1 MKRMLIN
8 ATQEEEKRV
17 ALVDGQRLYD
27 LDIENPSHEQKIDN
41 VYKGKISRVEPS
53 IEAAFVDYGVERH
66 GFLPLKE
73 IAKEYFTDGVAG
85 SQHAD
90 LKAALPE
97 GTEVIVQLKK
107 EERGLKG
114 AALTTFISLSG
125 SHIVLMP
132 NNPKAGGVSKQVTGE
147 DHERLEKIKRELPVP
162 KGMGVILRT
171 ASAEAPKEYIEW
183 DLKMLL
189 NLWDSIKEAAA
200 AQGKPFLIYKGN
212 NIVHRAIKDYLRP
225 DINEIIVDSKEVYD
239 RTIKHLSM
247 VRPEFTERVKLY
259 EGEVPLF
266 THFQI
271 ESQIETAYQREV
283 KLPSG
288 GAIVIDPT
296 EALTSID
303 VNSGRATKGAD
314 IEETALQ
321 TNLEAADEIA
331 RQLRLRDMG
340 GLFVIDFIDMTP
352 KKNQHAVEERMRQN
366 VSDDRARIQI
376 APISRFGLLELSRQR
391 LKPSISDSSMHVCPR
406 CNGQGFI
413 RDNESLSLSVLRL
426 IEQEALKDGTAEV
439 HAKVPVV
446 VAAYLLNEKRENI
459 LAIERREKVRI
470 FVIPIPSME
479 TPHFEVVRVRAGDT
493 EANPDVIAAVEA
505 NAEDES
511 SVWNPDEPTDKRADD
526 QRAAVSAEKIIVS
539 SGPLPAE
546 QAADEKPEPAPAPEP
561 APEEEDSGNAPE
573 QPVPQTGTGF
583 FSKVKNFLFGA
594 FSGDSSRKNAAAE
607 EKPAAEEPQERR
619 SSHEGDDR
627 ITSEQYGSSKRFS
640 GGRRNAPQRRSD
652 SRRKQDQRHQ
662 NGAPAGQKNRFQ
674 QERRQKP
681 SDAQARNG
689 RHEQRQERPAETA
702 KPQQAPVAIP
712 EYRSPKFTP
721 AGVKYILTSSS
732 AAAAPVSDSR
742 TVDEVYREFQEMRS
756 RGAASGDEWRSLGA
770 SAVSESPAVPEAVP
784 EAAEEAEKSDVIRT
798 FVSTDDRKPGL
809 TGSAGFSTVG
819 AAVPEPESAE

>member
-212 NIVHRAIKDYLRP
+212 NIVDRAIKDYLRP

-539 SGPLPAE
+539 SGPLRRLRRRIQE
-546 QAADEKPEPAPAPEP
+546 TLLSSRFRRRAPDSSPRSRTSSLAHSPVTAPERM
-561 APEEEDSGNAPE
+561 
-573 QPVPQTGTGF
+573 PQQKRSLPQRSPRKDAHRMRAMTGLRASSTAHPSASAAEGETLPRDALTAEGSRIRGTRTALPQDRRTG
-583 FSKVKNFLFGA
+583 
-594 FSGDSSRKNAAAE
+594 SSRRDARSPLMPRPGTAGTSRGRKG
-607 EKPAAEEPQERR
+607 PQRRQSPSRRLLPYRSTGRR
-619 SSHEGDDR
+619 SSLLPE
-627 ITSEQYGSSKRFS
+627 SSTYS
-640 GGRRNAPQRRSD
+640 PAPLLPRLLYRTAARLMRYTGN
-652 SRRKQDQRHQ
+652 SRR
-662 NGAPAGQKNRFQ
+662 
-674 QERRQKP
+674 
-681 SDAQARNG
+681 
-689 RHEQRQERPAETA
+689 
-702 KPQQAPVAIP
+702 
-712 EYRSPKFTP
+712 
-721 AGVKYILTSSS
+721 
-732 AAAAPVSDSR
+732 
-742 TVDEVYREFQEMRS
+742 
-756 RGAASGDEWRSLGA
+756 
-770 SAVSESPAVPEAVP
+770 
-784 EAAEEAEKSDVIRT
+784 
-798 FVSTDDRKPGL
+798 
-809 TGSAGFSTVG
+809 
-819 AAVPEPESAE
+819 

>member
-73 IAKEYFTDGVAG
+73 IAKEYFTDGVSG

-147 DHERLEKIKRELPVP
+147 DHDRLEKIKRELPVP

-212 NIVHRAIKDYLRP
+212 NIVDRAIKDYLRP
-225 DINEIIVDSKEVYD
+225 DINEIIVDSKDVYD

-352 KKNQHAVEERMRQN
+352 KKNQHAVEERMRAN

-413 RDNESLSLSVLRL
+413 RDNESLALSVLRL
-426 IEQEALKDGTAEV
+426 IEQEALKDGTGEV

-479 TPHFEVVRVRAGDT
+479 TPHFEVIRVRSGDS
-493 EANPDVIAAVEA
+493 ESSPDVMAAVEA

-511 SVWNPDEPTDKRADD
+511 SVWNPDEPTDKRPDD

-546 QAADEKPEPAPAPEP
+546 PAPSVQKPEPRPAPEP
-561 APEEEDSGNAPE
+561 VPPEDISDGAPE
-573 QPVPQTGTGF
+573 QPISGTGF
-583 FSKVKNFLFGA
+583 FSRVKNFFLGA
-594 FSGDSSRKNAAAE
+594 FSGDSSKKSSGSE
-607 EKPAAEEPQERR
+607 EKPSSDDTREKRDQRDDEE
-619 SSHEGDDR
+619 R
-627 ITSEQYGSSKRFS
+627 ITSESYGSSKRFS
-640 GGRRNAPQRRSD
+640 GGRRNAPQRRPD

-662 NGAPAGQKNRFQ
+662 NGGASGQKNRYQ
-674 QERRQKP
+674 QDRHQKP
-681 SDAQARNG
+681 SAETQPKNG
-689 RHEQRQERPAETA
+689 RNAQKQERQSENR
-702 KPQQAPVAIP
+702 PQQAPVEIP
-712 EYRSPKFTP
+712 EYKSPKFTP
-721 AGVKYILTSSS
+721 AGVKYVLTSSS

-742 TVDEVYREFQEMRS
+742 AVDEVYREFQEMTS
-756 RGAASGDEWRSLGA
+756 RGASSGDRWRSPYAG
-770 SAVSESPAVPEAVP
+770 SVSEAPAVPEP
-784 EAAEEAEKSDVIRT
+784 AAEPETPQEQSDVVRA
-798 FVSTDDRKPGL
+798 FVSTDARKPGL
-809 TGSAGFSTVG
+809 ANSAEFSTVG
-819 AAVPEPESAE
+819 AAVPDPEGSD

>member
-73 IAKEYFTDGVAG
+73 IAKEYFTDGVSG

-147 DHERLEKIKRELPVP
+147 DHDRLEKIKRELPVP

-189 NLWDSIKEAAA
+189 NLWGSIKEAAA

-212 NIVHRAIKDYLRP
+212 NIVDRAIKDYLRP
-225 DINEIIVDSKEVYD
+225 DINEIIVDSKDVYD

-352 KKNQHAVEERMRQN
+352 KKNQHAVEERMRAN

-413 RDNESLSLSVLRL
+413 RDNESLALSVLRL
-426 IEQEALKDGTAEV
+426 IEQEALKDGTGEV

-479 TPHFEVVRVRAGDT
+479 TPHFEVIRVRSGDS
-493 EANPDVIAAVEA
+493 ESSPDVMAAVEA

-511 SVWNPDEPTDKRADD
+511 SVWNPDEPTDKRPDD

-546 QAADEKPEPAPAPEP
+546 PAHSVQKPEPRPAPEP
-561 APEEEDSGNAPE
+561 VPPEDISDGAPE
-573 QPVPQTGTGF
+573 QPISGTGF
-583 FSKVKNFLFGA
+583 FSRVKNFFLGA
-594 FSGDSSRKNAAAE
+594 FSGDSSKKSSGSE
-607 EKPAAEEPQERR
+607 EKPSSDDTREKRDQRDDEE
-619 SSHEGDDR
+619 R
-627 ITSEQYGSSKRFS
+627 ITSESYGSSKRFS
-640 GGRRNAPQRRSD
+640 GGRRNAPQRRPD

-662 NGAPAGQKNRFQ
+662 NGGASGQKNRYQ
-674 QERRQKP
+674 QDRHQKP
-681 SDAQARNG
+681 SAETQPKNG
-689 RHEQRQERPAETA
+689 RNAQKQERQSENR
-702 KPQQAPVAIP
+702 PQQAPVEIP
-712 EYRSPKFTP
+712 EYKSPKFTP
-721 AGVKYILTSSS
+721 AGVKYVLTSSS

-742 TVDEVYREFQEMRS
+742 AVDEVYREFQEMTS
-756 RGAASGDEWRSLGA
+756 RGASSGDRWRSPYAG
-770 SAVSESPAVPEAVP
+770 SVSEAPAVPEP
-784 EAAEEAEKSDVIRT
+784 AAEPEKPQEQSDVVRA
-798 FVSTDDRKPGL
+798 FVNTDARKPGL
-809 TGSAGFSTVG
+809 ANSAEFSTVG
-819 AAVPEPESAE
+819 AAVPDPEGSD